1 MAVLLATATGQVI
14 AILDAN
20 TSGTRV
26 YGTVNDPLITATEIT
41 NAILG
46 ADAYICS
53 LIRETPNHPLLSSFR
68 TTATVAH
75 GGLLPAR
82 IGPILGIVVDSKIPT
97 PYPVNEIEN
106 ERTNA
111 RSLTLIEKHFNI
123 TLTPMGERLSHNGS
137 ADATVDYVAAF
148 TLSGACQAPDQM
160 LPAVVAGALAEIRQK
175 QGAFTEAASYWQARW
190 QAFITQ
196 IRSGARQLQEAA

>member
-1 MAVLLATATGQVI
+1 MAVSLATATGQVI
-14 AILDAN
+14 AVLDAN
-20 TSGTRV
+20 TSSTRV

-46 ADAYICS
+46 ADAYICN
-53 LIRETPNHPLLSSFR
+53 LIRETPGHPSLSAFR

-75 GGLLPAR
+75 AGLLPAR
-82 IGPILGIVVDSKIPT
+82 VGSILGIVVDGKIPI
-97 PYPVNEIEN
+97 PYPANEIEA

-111 RSLTLIEKHFNI
+111 RSLTLIEKHYAI
-123 TLTPMGERLSHNGS
+123 TLTAMGERLSHNGS

-148 TLSGACQAPDQM
+148 LLTSSCQAPDAY

-175 QGAFTEAASYWQARW
+175 QGAFSEAAGYWQRRW
-190 QAFITQ
+190 EHFLSL
-196 IRSGARQLQEAA
+196 IRGGAVQLPEAA